1 MAMMATLHI
10 KPASLEA
17 IRLVKEVN
25 LLCGDDDL
33 ETYGLLIAAAALVAA
48 MVGHRPRLA
57 GDMFT
62 AAVDASLKI
71 VDDHSEIFGDG
82 DGMRF
87 DS

>member
-10 KPASLEA
+10 KPVSLEA
-17 IRLVKEVN
+17 VRLAKEAHF
-25 LLCGDDDL
+25 LCGDDDL

-48 MVGHRPRLA
+48 MVGHRPRPA

-62 AAVDASLKI
+62 AAVDASIEI

>member
-1 MAMMATLHI
+1 MATLLI
-10 KPASLEA
+10 KPVSLEA
-17 IRLVKEVN
+17 VRLVKEVN

-33 ETYGLLIAAAALVAA
+33 ETYGLLIAAAALAAA
-48 MVGHRPRLA
+48 MVGLRPRLA

-62 AAVDASLKI
+62 AAVDASIEI
-71 VDDHSEIFGDG
+71 VDDHPEIFGDG